1 MKKNIIAAALVAVF
15 AVANVNA
22 QNFEAEEPQTE
33 MTGIGTI
40 VEQLNQEDAQSFIRM
55 YQRMLKQIEC
65 ICSQKISD
73 KEKESSIADT
83 KDFYYEMF
91 SNILVTEQND
101 AVMNSLSMDYI
112 YNRIAK

>member
-22 QNFEAEEPQTE
+22 QDFEAEEPQVE
-33 MTGIGTI
+33 ETGIGTI
-40 VEQLNQEDAQSFIRM
+40 VGQLSQEDAQSFIRM

-65 ICSQKISD
+65 VCAQKLSD
-73 KEKESSIADT
+73 SEKASSIEDI

-91 SNILVTEQND
+91 GTILVTEQNE
-101 AVMNSLSMDYI
+101 AAMKSISLEYI

>member
-22 QNFEAEEPQTE
+22 QNFESEEPQAEVTSIE
-33 MTGIGTI
+33 TI
-40 VEQLNQEDAQSFIRM
+40 VSQLNEEDAQSFITM
-55 YQRMLKQIEC
+55 YQRMMKQIEC
-65 ICSQKISD
+65 ICAQKLSD
-73 KEKESSIADT
+73 GEKAGSIEDI

-101 AVMNSLSMDYI
+101 AAMKSVSLEYI